1 MTGKDTCEYCGAEL
15 PKAMCRAEA
24 GRQAPPL
31 NAQMLII
38 NKRVNTRSF
47 ESVLSLS
54 LYFGILNR
62 K

>member
-1 MTGKDTCEYCGAEL
+1 
-15 PKAMCRAEA
+15 MCRAEA
-24 GRQAPPL
+24 GRQVPPL

-38 NKRVNTRSF
+38 NRRVNTRGF